1 MSQSLGADAYRIGR
15 LAPARPPAAC
25 EPGLPMN
32 PLDPH
37 APSDSPAVRTDAAPG
52 ANDAMPA
59 SVAAAADSSAPS
71 CAIGARERL
80 STRIAFFVAGVAMA
94 AWAPLVPYAK
104 ARTGVDEGT
113 LGLLLLTLG
122 AGSIAAMPLTG
133 ALAARYGCRKVILL
147 AGAAVCACLPLLA
160 YCASVPGLALA
171 LFGFGAAIGT
181 IDVAINIQAVIVEKA
196 GGRALMSGFHGFF
209 SVGGIAGAG
218 LVGGLLWWQAT
229 PLTAA
234 LAAAVALAVL
244 LLAGSQGLLRY
255 GAGGGGAVFALPRGA
270 VALIGALCFVVF
282 LAEGAMLDWSA
293 LLLVSARGV
302 DSSAAGIGYAAFALA
317 MTVGR
322 FNGDRI
328 VQRFGPRRV
337 QAVGGACAALGFLLA
352 AALPS
357 PIATLL
363 GFVLIGLGCSN
374 IVPILFS
381 AAGQQ
386 RAMPAAA
393 AISAVST
400 LGYAGILAGP
410 AAIGAIARI
419 GGLPLAFAL
428 LGLALVAVAAGARI
442 ARQA

>member
-1 MSQSLGADAYRIGR
+1 MTHSLGADAYRIGR
-15 LAPARPPAAC
+15 RLLARPPAAR
-25 EPGLPMN
+25 EPGTPMN

-37 APSDSPAVRTDAAPG
+37 SVPTGAARSDTGEDPAPQRPQPAAAP
-52 ANDAMPA
+52 PA
-59 SVAAAADSSAPS
+59 AT
-71 CAIGARERL
+71 IGARERL
-80 STRIAFFVAGVAMA
+80 STRIAFLVAGVAMA

-104 ARTGVDEGT
+104 ARTGVDEAT
-113 LGLLLLTLG
+113 LGLLLLALG

-133 ALAARYGCRKVILL
+133 ALAARYGCRKLILL

-160 YCASVPGLALA
+160 YCATVPTLALA

-218 LVGGLLWWQAT
+218 LVGGLLWLQAT

-244 LLAGSQGLLRY
+244 LLGGSQGLLGY
-255 GAGGGGAVFALPRGA
+255 GEESQGGSMFALPHGI
-270 VALIGALCFVVF
+270 VVLIGALCFVVF

-302 DSSAAGIGYAAFALA
+302 ESSAAGIGYAAFALA

-337 QAVGGACAALGFLLA
+337 QAVGGACAAAGFLLA
-352 AALPS
+352 ALLPS
-357 PIATLL
+357 PLATLA
-363 GFVLIGLGCSN
+363 GFVLVGLGCSN

-393 AISAVST
+393 AISAIST

-410 AAIGAIARI
+410 AAIGAIARV
-419 GGLPLAFAL
+419 GGLPAAFGL
-428 LGLALVAVAAGARI
+428 LGLALIAVAASARI
-442 ARQA
+442 ARAG